1 MWPGGSTNLVTSSV
15 SLKSKIMK
23 KTLVGFCLV
32 LLVTVQVIA
41 QKEVDPL
48 QAAIAAKNLALL
60 KEVIANGGKVN
71 QTFEFTAI
79 NPKSVG
85 GIFTY
90 EKGTPLLYALSFEWY
105 DGVLELLRAGAKPNA
120 STTAT
125 ASGYSM
131 GTCPVKDFDGISP
144 MHLAVMMSDIDL
156 VKLLIIS
163 GGETKGFMNVNFK
176 QKCKLVNQEIKFV
189 MWHMR
194 QNSTDTIKE
203 LLKEGKKAPWA
214 AKGLPAEGQR
224 PQ

>member
-1 MWPGGSTNLVTSSV
+1 
-15 SLKSKIMK
+15 MK
-23 KTLVGFCLV
+23 KTLIGFCLV
-32 LLVTVQVIA
+32 LLLCIQVTA

-48 QAAIAAKNLALL
+48 QAAIAAKNLTLL
-60 KEVIANGGKVN
+60 KEVISTGGKVN
-71 QTFEFTAI
+71 QTFEFSAI
-79 NPKSVG
+79 NPKTIG
-85 GIFTY
+85 GVFTY

-120 STTAT
+120 SPNAT
-125 ASGYSM
+125 ASGYSL

-144 MHLAVMMSDIDL
+144 MHLAVMMGDADL
-156 VKLLIIS
+156 VKVLIIS

-176 QKCKLVNQEIKFV
+176 QKCKSVNQEVKFI

-203 LLKEGKKAPWA
+203 LLKEGKKAAWA
-214 AKGLPAEGQR
+214 ANGLPAEGQR

>member
-1 MWPGGSTNLVTSSV
+1 
-15 SLKSKIMK
+15 MK
-23 KTLVGFCLV
+23 KALIGFCLV
-32 LLVTVQVIA
+32 VLVSIQVTA

-48 QAAIAAKNLALL
+48 QAAIAAKNLTLL

-71 QTFEFTAI
+71 QTFEFSAI
-79 NPKSVG
+79 NPKSIG
-85 GIFTY
+85 GVFTY

-120 STTAT
+120 STNAT
-125 ASGYSM
+125 ASGYSL

-144 MHLAVMMSDIDL
+144 MHLAVMMGDADL
-156 VKLLIIS
+156 VKVLIIS

-176 QKCKLVNQEIKFV
+176 QKCKSVNQEVKFV

-203 LLKEGKKAPWA
+203 LLKEGKKAVWA
-214 AKGLPAEGQR
+214 ASGLPTEGQR